1 LDEKPWDQNCL
12 KFKLLFQI
20 FLIIVFKLHAC
31 LLFTTKITKKN
42 IIIIEEKNIQLL
54 DKKMEQFNLM
64 LILSDF
70 EGNPWNPAKH
80 DPFLVWNFIRG
91 IGIGLLGLSFWLPIG
106 MCFCVPGRDPLQLLA
121 LISGQPKNDP
131 YSLLS

>member
-1 LDEKPWDQNCL
+1 MFIVYYQNNE
-12 KFKLLFQI
+12 
-20 FLIIVFKLHAC
+20 
-31 LLFTTKITKKN
+31 KN

-91 IGIGLLGLSFWLPIG
+91 IGIGLLASLFGSPLG
-106 MCFCVPGRDPLQLLA
+106 CVSVYRDGILY
-121 LISGQPKNDP
+121 N
-131 YSLLS
+131 SLR